1 MDQLILQ
8 YILPFVKKFRKNLL
22 FCALIILYLVA
33 FWLLFFT
40 KGIYVNGSFYKKSA
54 NLTQISYTSAS
65 PFADFDSIVVQK
77 YVDSTTVTVDD
88 VYTITVTDDGSWI
101 YTGYISDTST
111 LENIDWYAVAAQQT
125 EQNRGFG
132 TKLWIPSLL
141 CLVFA
146 VLAKYNST
154 KLYELFNKN
163 KAANETYYKM
173 VNTITTVIIIVCL
186 VYFIIPV

>member
-1 MDQLILQ
+1 MNQLILQ
-8 YILPFVKKFRKNLL
+8 LILPLIQKFRKHLL
-22 FCALIILYLVA
+22 VCALIILYLVA

-101 YTGYISDTST
+101 YTGYISNTST
-111 LENIDWYAVAAQQT
+111 LENIDWYAVATQQT

-141 CLVFA
+141 CLVFS
-146 VLAKYNST
+146 VFAKYNST

-163 KAANETYYKM
+163 KAANEKYYKLT
-173 VNTITTVIIIVCL
+173 NTITTVIIIVCL
-186 VYFIIPV
+186 VYFIITF